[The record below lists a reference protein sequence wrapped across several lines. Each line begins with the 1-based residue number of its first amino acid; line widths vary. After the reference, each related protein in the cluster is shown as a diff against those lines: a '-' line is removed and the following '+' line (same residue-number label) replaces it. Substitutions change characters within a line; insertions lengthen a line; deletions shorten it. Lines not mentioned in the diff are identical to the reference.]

1 MRTSRWVAAGLV
13 LGAVV
18 WIGSGHFGEKAPKAQ
33 DAAKTQKVEKRFRVT
48 VVPAV
53 VEDRVQRLS
62 VSGRTEADRR
72 TNVTARTNGFVAELR
87 VRRGTAVK
95 EGEVIA
101 VLSDEARE
109 ANVQQAQARLDQRRK
124 EYDARRALVEQGN
137 LPRLNLAQFE
147 ADLKGA
153 EAALA
158 AAEAE
163 RDRGIVVSPLDGVVN
178 ELPVELG
185 QALQPGAPIAAVIAR
200 EPMLA
205 VVEVSERRIGG
216 VRVGDF
222 ADVRLATGR
231 TAEGKVRFVSARATA
246 QTRTYRVD
254 IEIPNADGT
263 IPDGITAEV
272 GLRLAAVPA
281 TRVQRSALTFS
292 SEGRLGVRLAGE
304 GDKVVFAPVGLVED
318 ETEFLWVSGLKD
330 GDRIIVQGQDFV
342 KEGQVVDVV
351 PAPKA

>member
-1 MRTSRWVAAGLV
+1 MKTSRWVAVGLV
-13 LGAVV
+13 LGAAA
-18 WIGSGHFGEKAPKAQ
+18 WIGSGHFGDKAPKAQ
-33 DAAKTQKVEKRFRVT
+33 EASKTEKVEKRFRVS
-48 VVPAV
+48 VAPAV
-53 VEDRVQRLS
+53 VEERVQRLS

-72 TNVTARTNGFVAELR
+72 TNVTARTNGIVTELR
-87 VRRGTAVK
+87 VRRGSAVR
-95 EGEVIA
+95 EGDVIA

-109 ANVQQAQARLDQRRK
+109 ANVQQALARLDQRRK
-124 EYDARRALVEQGN
+124 EFDARRALVEQGN

-158 AAEAE
+158 SAEAE
-163 RDRGIVVSPLDGVVN
+163 RDRGLVVAPLNGVVN
-178 ELPVELG
+178 DLPVELG
-185 QALQPGAPIAAVIAR
+185 QALQPGAPIAEVIAR

-216 VRVGDF
+216 VRVGDK
-222 ADVRLATGR
+222 ADVRLANGR
-231 TAEGKVRFVSARATA
+231 TAEGTVRFVSARATA
-246 QTRTYRVD
+246 QTRTYRID
-254 IEIPNADGT
+254 IDIPNADGT

-281 TRVQRSALTFS
+281 TRVPRSALTFS
-292 SEGRLGVRLAGE
+292 SEGRLGVRLAGD

-318 ETEFLWVSGLKD
+318 ETEFFWVSGLKN

-342 KEGQVVDVV
+342 KEGQIVEAV

>member
-1 MRTSRWVAAGLV
+1 MKISRWVAVGLV
-13 LGAVV
+13 VGAAL
-18 WIGSGHFGEKAPKAQ
+18 WIGSGHFGRPAPKAQ
-33 DAAKTQKVEKRFRVT
+33 EAEQRTEKRFRVA

-53 VEDRVQRLS
+53 VEERVRRLA

-72 TNVTARTNGFVAELR
+72 TNVSARTNGVVTEIR
-87 VRRGTAVK
+87 VRRGSAVK
-95 EGEVIA
+95 EGDVLA

-109 ANVQQAQARLDQRRK
+109 ANVQQARARVEQRSK
-124 EYDARRALVEQGN
+124 EFEARRALVEQGN
-137 LPRLNLAQFE
+137 VPRLNLAQFE

-158 AAEAE
+158 TAEAE
-163 RDRGIVVSPLDGVVN
+163 RDRGVVIAPITGVVN

-185 QALQPGAPIAAVIAR
+185 QALQPGAPVAEVIAR

-216 VRVGDF
+216 VKAGDR
-222 ADVRLATGR
+222 ADVRLADGHM
-231 TAEGKVRFVSARATA
+231 AEGVVRFVSARATA

-254 IEIPNADGT
+254 VEIPNSDGA

-272 GLRLAAVPA
+272 GLRLAPVPA
-281 TRVQRSALTFS
+281 SRVPRSVLTFS
-292 SEGRLGVRLAGE
+292 SEGRLGVR
-304 GDKVVFAPVGLVED
+304 VVSSEQRVAFIPVTLVED
-318 ETEFLWVSGLKD
+318 ETDHLWVGGLRD

-342 KEGQVVDVV
+342 KEGQPVEAV
-351 PAPKA
+351 PAPGV